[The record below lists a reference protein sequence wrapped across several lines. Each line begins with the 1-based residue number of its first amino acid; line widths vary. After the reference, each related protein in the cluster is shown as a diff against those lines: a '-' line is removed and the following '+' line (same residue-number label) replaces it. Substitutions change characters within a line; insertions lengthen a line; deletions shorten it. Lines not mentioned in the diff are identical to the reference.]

1 VAGREPSGGL
11 FVTKS
16 SSGFALLRK
25 RDEKATRRL
34 PRNAA
39 AGRRASKTSMLDFTA
54 TELFALHGCLMGR
67 RELPGVTLGTLPQE
81 GEARR
86 GLSDQGDAW

>member
-1 VAGREPSGGL
+1 
-11 FVTKS
+11 
-16 SSGFALLRK
+16 
-25 RDEKATRRL
+25 
-34 PRNAA
+34 
-39 AGRRASKTSMLDFTA
+39 MLDFTA